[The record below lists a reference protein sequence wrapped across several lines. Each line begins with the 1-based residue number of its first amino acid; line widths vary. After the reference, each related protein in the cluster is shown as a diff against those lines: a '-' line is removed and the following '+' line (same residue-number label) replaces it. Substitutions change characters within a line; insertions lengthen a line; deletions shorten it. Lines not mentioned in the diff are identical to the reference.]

1 MLKWNETTPSYRLPE
16 HCCIGRVSCNGKACK
31 CATCACKL
39 GMHEYLR
46 CDTKG
51 ASLKDLR
58 KYTAHGSDLL
68 WRPNCVEGGALAGRL
83 IGASLHDALPLQHGL
98 DLCSSRV
105 HTALLL
111 SIILP
116 HTTHSIVVLVEALEA
131 HCLLVEFMG
140 CRDTKHAKGRSVV
153 NLC

>member
-1 MLKWNETTPSYRLPE
+1 
-16 HCCIGRVSCNGKACK
+16 
-31 CATCACKL
+31 
-39 GMHEYLR
+39 MHEYSR

-51 ASLKDLR
+51 ESLKDLR
-58 KYTAHGSDLL
+58 KYPAHGSDLL

-116 HTTHSIVVLVEALEA
+116 HKTQSLVHRPRDIIITPFSIFMKIERYMEALGS
-131 HCLLVEFMG
+131 LLS
-140 CRDTKHAKGRSVV
+140 AS
-153 NLC
+153 